1 MPTLTRRTL
10 AAALILAA
18 TLPACG
24 SSHHRSNAGS
34 SSPPGPSPSAAGSS
48 TPSPVPTKLA
58 FPAAP
63 PGAAVPASTFGMHIL
78 QLGARPWPKLPIG
91 AVRLWDND
99 VRWADLQPSGQS
111 WDPTALKRL
120 DTLVNTARS
129 HGADP
134 LLVLGMT
141 PTWAARSCQHVAQGT
156 DWGVATCSPAATGMS
171 SPWATYVR
179 FLAKRYK
186 GKVHAYETW
195 NEPNLRNGWNDSP
208 ARLAQLQATARS
220 VLRSV
225 DPGIRLLSPSIAITC
240 CDPVGWLDNYLGQP
254 GGTSFDVVGI
264 HLYPAPHQVPEWSM
278 SMLAQVRAVLAKHG
292 VHDPVWDTELN
303 VGRKIANETYGGSLG
318 AALLARALIIGT
330 ASGVSRSFWYA
341 AYDHV
346 WSGIELEG
354 ANYRTLTPAGSAYGT
369 VRGWLVGSRVTPC
382 TTASTSGYDVVQC
395 GVVRADGSKGLIAWT
410 TAGSLSLSLP
420 AGAKSIQ
427 PLAGAARPASGQI
440 QLSVQPQLV
449 RL

>member
-1 MPTLTRRTL
+1 
-10 AAALILAA
+10 
-18 TLPACG
+18 
-24 SSHHRSNAGS
+24 
-34 SSPPGPSPSAAGSS
+34 
-48 TPSPVPTKLA
+48 
-58 FPAAP
+58 
-63 PGAAVPASTFGMHIL
+63 MHIL
-78 QLGARPWPKLPIG
+78 QFGSLPWPKLPIG
-91 AVRLWDND
+91 AIRLWDND
-99 VRWADLQPSGQS
+99 VRWADLQPSGPS

-120 DTLVNTARS
+120 DTLVNTSRA

-141 PTWAARSCQHVAQGT
+141 PSWAARSCKHFVDGT
-156 DWGVATCSPAATGMS
+156 EWGVATCSPAATGAS
-171 SPWATYVR
+171 SPWANYVR

-208 ARLAQLQATARS
+208 ARLAALQATAKS

-240 CDPVGWLDNYLGQP
+240 CDPVGWLDNYLGRS
-254 GGTSFDVVGI
+254 GGTSFDIVGI

-278 SMLAQVRAVLAKHG
+278 SMLAQVRTVLAKHG
-292 VHDPVWDTELN
+292 VHAPVWDTELN

-330 ASGVSRSFWYA
+330 ANGVSRNFWYA
-341 AYDHV
+341 ANDHV
-346 WSGIELEG
+346 WSGIELETS
-354 ANYRTLTPAGSAYGT
+354 NYRSLTPAGVAYGI
-369 VRGWLVGSRVTPC
+369 VRGWLVGSRLTPC
-382 TTASTSGYDVVQC
+382 TTASTSGYNVVQC
-395 GVVRADGSKGLIAWT
+395 GIVRADGSKGLIAWT
-410 TAGSLSLSLP
+410 TAGSVSLALP

-427 PLAGAARPASGQI
+427 PLAGAAHPAAGEV
-440 QLSVQPQLV
+440 QLTVQPQLV